1 MPRRAWERAYGGA
14 QLASGVL
21 MFSISWRGK
30 RNPWDLGAT
39 TFILPQYDVSGD
51 VAPHM
56 PSTGVWYDAFDII
69 SWATAVGRKLPMT
82 AYRPV
87 TAKLE
92 ASKGRNQG
100 QRALT
105 TGALVSPVHKG

>member
-1 MPRRAWERAYGGA
+1 M
-14 QLASGVL
+14 
-21 MFSISWRGK
+21 
-30 RNPWDLGAT
+30 GAT
-39 TFILPQYDVSGD
+39 TFILPEYDVSGD
-51 VAPHM
+51 VAPHL
-56 PSTGVWYDAFDII
+56 PSTRVWYDTFDIT
-69 SWATAVGRKLPMT
+69 SRATAIGGKLPMT

-105 TGALVSPVHKG
+105 TGAPVSPVHKG